1 MTEQRS
7 LLPAGWLILGTSL
20 AFAGP
25 AADVGL
31 PPFVYDRAGNVHP
44 APRIEGPAG
53 TGGMLD
59 DPYAT
64 ADFVFYD
71 TEGRA
76 GLGVIPFGDSRLS
89 GRSGFEDG
97 SVYTVEGGSI
107 PTVAVEDFGIPYWWE
122 TTNPWSGT
130 VRGWSKSV
138 AYLSYSRFSAPAPA
152 SEVGFSIHREGNF
165 LGRMSMGIH
174 VSLVDKLN
182 TPSPL
187 ISDYM
192 SFSGRRSILTA
203 VYLPG
208 NALSES
214 VGIESHEFDEDD
226 LVGDFVGSYWG
237 NYASLLP
244 LFSSEAGFATALP
257 LGPTLMAM
265 TFDGSTTG
273 MIEVE
278 GLDHIYYEA
287 ELPFAPLPGS
297 TLPTA
302 REVLALGEPP
312 AFVLGPSLD
321 AVMLRDSIDLVS
333 DLDYHCDRN
342 HDGVLDAADYLL
354 WQTASH

>member
-1 MTEQRS
+1 MVFLE
-7 LLPAGWLILGTSL
+7 AYGT
-20 AFAGP
+20 
-25 AADVGL
+25 
-31 PPFVYDRAGNVHP
+31 
-44 APRIEGPAG
+44 
-53 TGGMLD
+53 
-59 DPYAT
+59 
-64 ADFVFYD
+64 
-71 TEGRA
+71 
-76 GLGVIPFGDSRLS
+76 
-89 GRSGFEDG
+89 
-97 SVYTVEGGSI
+97 
-107 PTVAVEDFGIPYWWE
+107 PYWWE

-130 VRGWSKSV
+130 VRGWAKAV
-138 AYLSYSRFSAPAPA
+138 PYDERPRYLFPAPA

-165 LGRMSMGIH
+165 LGHFDVGIH

-192 SFSGRRSILTA
+192 SYSGLSSAFTA

-208 NALSES
+208 NDLSET
-214 VGIESHEFDEDD
+214 VGIESQEFDVDD
-226 LVGDFVGSYWG
+226 LSGYFPAILWG
-237 NYASLLP
+237 QSGGTFYPFEAVFSQQLP
-244 LFSSEAGFATALP
+244 I
-257 LGPTLMAM
+257 GPVLIAA

-312 AFVLGPSLD
+312 TFVLGPSLD
-321 AVMLRDSIDLVS
+321 AVMFRDSIDLVS